1 MLAALKNRPRP
12 MGKQPK
18 SGTHA
23 TRMQHKKYPL
33 CNTIP
38 APQDSQHT
46 LSPRYPMYTILSSLR
61 QTARIRAKKRLG
73 YALFRLLST
82 NLIGNFLVKY
92 PLLKLFPLF
101 SVQTHHMYFPG
112 RILFRLF
119 YYFNSLFSL
128 RKTEYEKPR
137 DIIRPG
143 SVLISHST
151 IGIGHIITVDH
162 QVSPFSASAP
172 LNRYRRGHYSAV
184 RTKSQWLRISQCLK

>member
-1 MLAALKNRPRP
+1 MAYMRAFSMPVALKNRLQS
-12 MGKQPK
+12 MGKLPK
-18 SGTHA
+18 SGTAA
-23 TRMQHKKYPL
+23 TRMQHKKCPL

-46 LSPRYPMYTILSSLR
+46 LSPRYPMYTILSSPR

-112 RILFRLF
+112 R
-119 YYFNSLFSL
+119 S
-128 RKTEYEKPR
+128 P
-137 DIIRPG
+137 
-143 SVLISHST
+143 VISSNRART
-151 IGIGHIITVDH
+151 DR
-162 QVSPFSASAP
+162 SPYDRYLTASAP
-172 LNRYRRGHYSAV
+172 SNRYRRGHYSAV

>member
-1 MLAALKNRPRP
+1 MQHECNTRNARY
-12 MGKQPK
+12 
-18 SGTHA
+18 A
-23 TRMQHKKYPL
+23 TRFPRGKIRSTRGLPGDLCTRFRPL
-33 CNTIP
+33 
-38 APQDSQHT
+38 
-46 LSPRYPMYTILSSLR
+46 RG
-61 QTARIRAKKRLG
+61 KKRVSEPKNG
-73 YALFRLLST
+73 SDTRFFRLFSS
-82 NLIGNFLVKY
+82 NLIGNFLA
-92 PLLKLFPLF
+92 
-101 SVQTHHMYFPG
+101 HHMYFPG
-112 RILFRLF
+112 RSLFRLF

>member
-1 MLAALKNRPRP
+1 MFSVPKNRLQP
-12 MGKQPK
+12 MGKRSK
-18 SGTHA
+18 LGTHA

-73 YALFRLLST
+73 YALFS
-82 NLIGNFLVKY
+82 IV
-92 PLLKLFPLF
+92 F
-101 SVQTHHMYFPG
+101 SQSHRKFSCF
-112 RILFRLF
+112 FRLF
-119 YYFNSLFSL
+119 YYFQSLFPL
-128 RKTEYEKPR
+128 RETEYEKPR